1 MDPNECLKSIRMAC
15 AEYNYGSSVISIPR
29 QLELLDILSENIL
42 NVERQLEL
50 LEILSENILNL
61 DQWLTSG
68 GFLPDEWKNKF
79 SGESFL
85 IF

>member
-15 AEYNYGSSVISIPR
+15 AEYNYGSSVISIP
-29 QLELLDILSENIL
+29 
-42 NVERQLEL
+42 RQLEL

>member
-29 QLELLDILSENIL
+29 QL
-42 NVERQLEL
+42 QL
-50 LEILSENILNL
+50 LESLSENILNL

-68 GFLPDEWKNKF
+68 GFLPNEWNNEL
-79 SGESFL
+79 SGEKFL
-85 IF
+85 NF